1 MSASELARG
10 VYERLFTALNT
21 VYSQVTPCGSNR
33 KCKVSVNPAAAQ
45 KVVRPPQSSTQY
57 RQSTYQS
64 TNQPINKSI
73 INQSNKQQTT
83 KEKHKQASKQK
94 TREIY
99 ICLYIY
105 VHICFICICITV
117 HVPSDHPLTP
127 PPSNLNLL
135 RAQHRGNLLTLCYSS
150 HGFRASS

>member
-99 ICLYIY
+99 IYIY
-105 VHICFICICITV
+105 VYIYICTYMFYLYLYNCTCAFRPSLDPTTLKPKLTTGAASWQSPDTV
-117 HVPSDHPLTP
+117 LFLSW
-127 PPSNLNLL
+127 
-135 RAQHRGNLLTLCYSS
+135 
-150 HGFRASS
+150 F